1 MDILVPRF
9 VDHDAIKAQ
18 ELNAKELFKRFS
30 QSGQTWHLF
39 SHSAPDPDVAANPVA
54 RIHRLLFPI
63 PAKYRSGAG
72 KERFPRFPLKW
83 EMFLRYQGGYDA
95 IFYIDEKKS
104 DIYGISAHRFW
115 RGDIPVIATVE
126 GFGGSEEEERRFSE
140 HVGHRV
146 IFPRPNLPERL
157 PYPRLADHV
166 IAISPLL
173 KKYVEFF
180 YHKPC
185 TVLPLGVDLTIFNDK
200 NRDEPD
206 RPRIICA
213 GTLNDR
219 KRPELFMRMARRFPQ
234 ADFVW
239 FGCGP
244 KLAALEHERKAEGM
258 ENLSFPGSIPPR
270 QLAEEMRHASVFV
283 LPSSSEGWGKVVQEA
298 AACGLPS
305 IVFGFYETPL
315 VTHGENGFVCWND
328 EEMMENLARLVE
340 DAKLRRDMGAAAAA
354 GARELSWDK
363 VAPQWEKHVL
373 DLIVD
378 LSRRNE
384 NVQDR

>member
-9 VDHDAIKAQ
+9 VDQDAIKAQ

-30 QSGQTWHLF
+30 QAGQTWHLF

-54 RIHRLLFPI
+54 RIHRLLCPI
-63 PAKYRSGAG
+63 PAKYRSGAD
-72 KERFPRFPLKW
+72 KERFPKFSMKW

-95 IFYIDEKKS
+95 IFYPDGKKYDLWALALRS
-104 DIYGISAHRFW
+104 LQGRH
-115 RGDIPVIATVE
+115 IPIIATVE
-126 GFGGSEEEERRFSE
+126 GLAGTEKQERRFSE
-140 HVGHRV
+140 YIGHHVHLDRPAM
-146 IFPRPNLPERL
+146 PRRKSYLE
-157 PYPRLADHV
+157 LADHV

-244 KLAALEHERKAEGM
+244 KHAALEHERKAGGM
-258 ENLSFPGSIPPR
+258 ENLSFPGSTPPR

-373 DLIVD
+373 DLIGEF
-378 LSRRNE
+378 R
-384 NVQDR
+384 